1 MTRPAP
7 SRLDGLLWAAALG
20 LAGVSC
26 WLSLMVP
33 GTNPKVFPGS
43 DKIVHA
49 VVVAAGVALFL
60 LAAVWRPGRGP
71 GRFPRAA
78 PWIVLGAVTLGG
90 LIEIL
95 QGSVFDGDPELRD
108 WVADVA
114 GAALGFLVW
123 FLARRASARRA
134 SEGRR
139 LRV

>member
-1 MTRPAP
+1 MRPYDTDDPLSPEGRSMRTRK
-7 SRLDGLLWAAALG
+7 AAAR
-20 LAGVSC
+20 
-26 WLSLMVP
+26 
-33 GTNPKVFPGS
+33 
-43 DKIVHA
+43 A
-49 VVVAAGVALFL
+49 VRLRRAAGGALFL

-78 PWIVLGAVTLGG
+78 PWIVFGAVTLGG

-123 FLARRASARRA
+123 VLAP
-134 SEGRR
+134 
-139 LRV
+139 